1 VHKLFTGGNCFSIKI
16 NRLKKSLQ
24 KAASEEI
31 DHLAWCEERIDELKW
46 KN

>member
-1 VHKLFTGGNCFSIKI
+1 MHKLFTGGNYSFNKDKSIE
-16 NRLKKSLQ
+16 KSLQ
-24 KAASEEI
+24 KAANEEI